1 VSNLTIRQQE
11 IQRLEELL
19 EFYRTHSTIE
29 DLAKRYG
36 ITTHAVSKW
45 RTLYSDFPKPSKRHL
60 SSVGFKGAQTLRRTQ
75 EVDEWLAS
83 MRFNNPNFG
92 KGRK

>member
-1 VSNLTIRQQE
+1 MSNLTIRQKKIQE
-11 IQRLEELL
+11 LEELL

-36 ITTHAVSKW
+36 VTTHTISQW
-45 RTLYSDFPKPSKRHL
+45 RTRNSDFPKPADLNL
-60 SSVGFKGAQTLRRTQ
+60 SLVGFKGGQTLRRTY
-75 EVDEWLAS
+75 EVDEWLATK
-83 MRFNNPNFG
+83 RFNNPNFG